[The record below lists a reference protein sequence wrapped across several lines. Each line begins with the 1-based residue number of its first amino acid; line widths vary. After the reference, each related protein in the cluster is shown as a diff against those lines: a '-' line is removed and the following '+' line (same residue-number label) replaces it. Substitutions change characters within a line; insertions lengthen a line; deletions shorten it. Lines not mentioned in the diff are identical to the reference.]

1 MAKSETK
8 VPYFVPVSSRI
19 TQRKETFLDDIIN
32 RFPKMVQWLLTIY
45 EKEELDFSK
54 NSINH
59 SRKQAKNLVYPT
71 PSRKTKYNCKGAVED
86 HHSHFYDTAITESI
100 QKWNSFRTWYE
111 KRKKAGRET
120 GKRFPKIDSYAPAFD
135 STMFT
140 LDLDNGWITL
150 HTGWGQ
156 DNIDIPVTVPNK
168 KRYNNLDE
176 EKVKSIRLKRNKN
189 DQLVFILNQ
198 TVLENRRFSAT
209 QKTSSKSSSSCSP
222 SPETDNPPRKP
233 PVAVGVDLGER
244 FLASSV
250 TITPGNQFSEKRIQR
265 VRFHDAPELRR
276 TERQEV
282 ETRRK
287 LQRKGASSKIPNR
300 NWNFQGKKQERVR
313 EIVHE
318 EAEWV
323 QTLLEQGK
331 EVHIFI
337 GNLSTPIPRNKG
349 SLSRRLNSFPYG
361 ELKDRLQHRLKRE
374 GAKVHLVN
382 EYNSS
387 RTCPECGSRN
397 TERPTQGQFRCLNC
411 SYQANT
417 DYVGARNI
425 VGRGISQLGTSK
437 LEGAVP

>member
-1 MAKSETK
+1 MTEETK

-19 TQRKETFLDDIIN
+19 TRRKEAFLDGIID
-32 RFPKMVQWLLTIY
+32 RFPKMVQWLLTVY
-45 EKEELDFSK
+45 EKERMEFSED
-54 NSINH
+54 SINR
-59 SRKQAKNLVYPT
+59 SRKRVKEMVYPT
-71 PSRKTKYNCKGAVED
+71 RNRDTQYDCKGAVES

-100 QKWNSFRTWYE
+100 QKWNSFQTWYE
-111 KRKKAGRET
+111 KRKNAGRET
-120 GKRFPKIDSYAPAFD
+120 GKRFPEIDSYAPAFD

-140 LDLDNGWITL
+140 LDLEEGWITL
-150 HTGWGQ
+150 HTGRGQ
-156 DNIDIPVTVPNK
+156 DNVDIPVTVPNK
-168 KRYNNLDE
+168 KRYRDLDE
-176 EKVKSIRLKRNKN
+176 EKISSLRLKRNKN
-189 DQLVFILNQ
+189 GELVFILNQ
-198 TVLENRRFSAT
+198 TV
-209 QKTSSKSSSSCSP
+209 SCSP

-250 TITPGNQFSEKRIQR
+250 TIMPRNQFPETAKIKR
-265 VRFHDAPELRR
+265 VRFHDAPQLRR

-287 LQRKGASSKIPNR
+287 LQRKGASSEVPKR
-300 NWNFQGKKQERVR
+300 NWSFRNQKQERIR

-318 EAEWV
+318 EANWV
-323 QTLLEQGK
+323 QTLVEQGR
-331 EVHIFI
+331 EVHVFI
-337 GNLSTPIPRNKG
+337 GDLSTPVPRNKG

-374 GAKVHLVN
+374 GATVHLVN
-382 EYNSS
+382 EHGTSK
-387 RTCPECGSRN
+387 TCPECGSRN
-397 TERPTQGQFRCLNC
+397 TERPTQGQFQCLNC

-425 VGRGISQLGTSK
+425 VGRGISQLGISE